1 MPIQAK
7 CGYQR
12 TSTVLHN
19 LVTKQNVANN
29 AQVQYYIHTS
39 TVLHNLVTRLFSV
52 TNFCFSLVNCSY
64 VIFKSQKQVIATPFD
79 SNILTKAYTSYPI
92 KKIML
97 SALLKVMVLS
107 SLDVSVT

>member
-1 MPIQAK
+1 MWLPTHK
-7 CGYQR
+7 Y
-12 TSTVLHN
+12 ST
-19 LVTKQNVANN
+19 T
-29 AQVQYYIHTS
+29 Y
-39 TVLHNLVTRLFSV
+39 NLVTRLFSV
-52 TNFCFSLVNCSY
+52 INFCFSLVNCSY